1 MEYIP
6 KRAYSKSLQLPS
18 LSFHV
23 QLIPFSECYINFLLY
38 TSSNFNFDLKPL
50 ATPSKMCC

>member
-18 LSFHV
+18 LSSHV